1 MELEYG
7 GRRYPVAAGELVI
20 GAGPGAALV
29 LEAAGIRPRHA
40 VVRMLAPG
48 MAVVAPG
55 EPGAEILVN
64 GARLGNDPTP
74 LMHGDK
80 LGIGGLE
87 IAVNDPGRAGATRVQ
102 SAQSSAPPSPPVP
115 KARLVSLTDG
125 REYVVNAVPFVIG
138 REATAGLVIESDL
151 VSRRHAEVL
160 AVPGGN
166 SLVDLS
172 SNGVWVNGRRITAPV
187 MLREGDVIRVGDADF
202 RYHLADVAAPAAG
215 AEHRLNATIVG
226 LQAVRRPPPIVE
238 PPAPAVTEPLAALLV
253 KKGMRKS
260 ERFQVRTPLANIG
273 RGDYNDI
280 VLPDASISASHAKL
294 QLKEGIW
301 VLTDLG
307 STNGSRV
314 DGNAVRG
321 EVALSPGAEISLGEV
336 VLLFEPRDRGV
347 TRVSGTAEMPES
359 LRAASEQAGSV
370 RAASGR
376 EAISPRS
383 RMLLLVTGLGVLLL
397 AGYLLL
403 R

>member
-20 GAGPGAALV
+20 GSGPGATLV
-29 LEAAGIRPRHA
+29 LVSAGIRPRHA
-40 VVRMLAPG
+40 IVRLLAPG

-64 GARLGNDPTP
+64 GARLGIDPTP

-80 LGIGGLE
+80 LRIGGLE
-87 IAVNDPGRAGATRVQ
+87 VAVSDPDRAGATRVF
-102 SAQSSAPPSPPVP
+102 SSPTSVPASPVVP

-125 REYVVNAVPFVIG
+125 REYVVDAVPFVIG
-138 REATAGLVIESDL
+138 RDATANLVVESDL
-151 VSRRHAEVL
+151 VSRRHAELL

-172 SNGVWVNGRRITAPV
+172 SNGVSVNGRRISAPV
-187 MLREGDVIRVGDADF
+187 MLRQGDVIRVGEADF
-202 RYHLADVAAPAAG
+202 RYHLSDIAAPAAG
-215 AEHRLNATIVG
+215 ADRRLGDTIIG
-226 LQAVRRPPPIVE
+226 LQAVRRAPSIPDAPA
-238 PPAPAVTEPLAALLV
+238 PPAAEPLATLLV
-253 KKGMRKS
+253 KRGQRKG
-260 ERFQVRTPLANIG
+260 ERLQVRTPVTNIG
-273 RGDYNDI
+273 RGEYNDI
-280 VLPDASISASHAKL
+280 ALPDASISANHAKL

-314 DGNAVRG
+314 DDETVRG
-321 EVALSPGAEISLGEV
+321 EIALSPGAQITLGEV
-336 VLLFEPRDRGV
+336 ALLFEPRDRGV
-347 TRVSGTAEMPES
+347 TRVSSTAVLPGS
-359 LRAASEQAGSV
+359 LRGAAGPK
-370 RAASGR
+370 
-376 EAISPRS
+376 AIPRF
-383 RMLLLVTGLGVLLL
+383 RTLLLLVGLGVLLL

>member
-7 GRRYPVAAGELVI
+7 GRRYPVAVGELVI
-20 GAGPGAALV
+20 GSGPGAMLV
-29 LEAAGIRPRHA
+29 LEAPGIRPRHA
-40 VVRMLAPG
+40 IVRLLAPG

-64 GARLGNDPTP
+64 GARLGMDPTP

-87 IAVNDPGRAGATRVQ
+87 VAVSDPGRAGATRVQ
-102 SAQSSAPPSPPVP
+102 SVPSSAPPSPVVP

-125 REYVVNAVPFVIG
+125 REYVVDSVPFVIG
-138 REATAGLVIESDL
+138 REATANLVIESDL

-172 SNGVWVNGRRITAPV
+172 SNGVSVNGRRISAPV
-187 MLREGDVIRVGDADF
+187 MLQQGDVIRVGDADF

-215 AEHRLNATIVG
+215 AEHRLGNTIVG
-226 LQAVRRPPPIVE
+226 LVAVRRPPPIPE
-238 PPAPAVTEPLAALLV
+238 AAAPAAVEPLATLLV
-253 KKGMRKS
+253 KRGQRKG
-260 ERFQVRTPLANIG
+260 ERIQVRTPVTNIG
-273 RGDYNDI
+273 RGEYNDI
-280 VLPDASISASHAKL
+280 ALPDASISANHAKL

-314 DGNAVRG
+314 DGEAVSG
-321 EVALSPGAEISLGEV
+321 EVALSPGAEIALGEV
-336 VLLFEPRDRGV
+336 TLFFEPRDRGV
-347 TRVSGTAEMPES
+347 TRVSGTRES
-359 LRAASEQAGSV
+359 LRAAP
-370 RAASGR
+370 GR
-376 EAISPRS
+376 PAIPS
-383 RMLLLVTGLGVLLL
+383 RRIGLLL
-397 AGYLLL
+397 AGLAVLLLLGFLLL
-403 R
+403 RR

>member
-20 GAGPGAALV
+20 GSAPGATLV
-29 LEAAGIRPRHA
+29 LVSAGIRARHA
-40 VVRMLAPG
+40 IVRLLAPG

-64 GARLGNDPTP
+64 GARLGMDPTP

-80 LGIGGLE
+80 LRIGGLE
-87 IAVNDPGRAGATRVQ
+87 IAVSDPDRAGPTRVF
-102 SAQSSAPPSPPVP
+102 SPPASTPPAPELP

-125 REYVVNAVPFVIG
+125 REYIVDAVPFVIG
-138 REATAGLVIESDL
+138 RDATANLVIESDL
-151 VSRRHAEVL
+151 VSRRHAELL

-172 SNGVWVNGRRITAPV
+172 SNGVSVNGRRITAPV
-187 MLREGDVIRVGDADF
+187 MLRQGDVIRVGEADF
-202 RYHLADVAAPAAG
+202 RYHLPDVAAPPAG
-215 AEHRLNATIVG
+215 AERRLGDTIIG
-226 LQAVRRPPPIVE
+226 LQAVRRAPPIMDAA
-238 PPAPAVTEPLAALLV
+238 PAPAATEPLATLLV
-253 KKGMRKS
+253 KRGQRKG
-260 ERFQVRTPLANIG
+260 ERLEVRTPVTNIG
-273 RGDYNDI
+273 RGEYNDI
-280 VLPDASISASHAKL
+280 ALPDASISANHAKL

-314 DGNAVRG
+314 DDQTVRG
-321 EVALSPGAEISLGEV
+321 EIALSPGAQISLGEV
-336 VLLFEPRDRGV
+336 TLLFEPRDRGI
-347 TRVSGTAEMPES
+347 TRVSGTRELPGSAAAS
-359 LRAASEQAGSV
+359 LRGAAAPE
-370 RAASGR
+370 ASW
-376 EAISPRS
+376 PR
-383 RMLLLVTGLGVLLL
+383 RLIVLLLAVLAVLLL

>member
-1 MELEYG
+1 MELEFG

-20 GAGPGAALV
+20 GSAPSAALV
-29 LEAAGIRPRHA
+29 LEAAGIMPRHA

-48 MAVVAPG
+48 MAVVSPG
-55 EPGAEILVN
+55 EQGAEILVN

-87 IAVNDPGRAGATRVQ
+87 IIVSDPGRAGATRVQ
-102 SAQSSAPPSPPVP
+102 SAQSSASPPSPAP

-125 REYVVNAVPFVIG
+125 REYLVNTVPFVIG
-138 REATAGLVIESDL
+138 REATAGLVVESDL
-151 VSRRHAEVL
+151 VSRRHAELL

-187 MLREGDVIRVGDADF
+187 MLRQGDVIRVGDAEF
-202 RYHLADVAAPAAG
+202 RYHLADVAVPAAG
-215 AEHRLNATIVG
+215 AQHRLNETIVG
-226 LQAVRRPPPIVE
+226 LQAVRRPPPMVE
-238 PPAPAVTEPLAALLV
+238 PPAPPALEPLAALLV
-253 KKGMRKS
+253 KKGQRKG
-260 ERFQVRTPLANIG
+260 ERLQVRTPVTNVG
-273 RGDYNDI
+273 RGEYNDI
-280 VLPDASISASHAKL
+280 TLPDPSISANHAKL

-314 DGNAVRG
+314 DGNAVQG

-347 TRVSGTAEMPES
+347 SRVAGTSEMAGPRADS
-359 LRAASEQAGSV
+359 LRP
-370 RAASGR
+370 ASGDIALSSR
-376 EAISPRS
+376 P
-383 RMLLLVTGLGVLLL
+383 RMLLVLAGLAALVL